1 MVWSDEKLEKPRLMS
16 TNRRKHSNSDSNVA
30 CSPKSAKR
38 PSKSFKIA
46 LETMETETPSAAT
59 MYAMLVKIQQNT
71 DKILKENSDL
81 KRMYDDFLKS
91 LEHHIDKIVDLQTEN
106 VKLKTEVSELRTN
119 ISGWNREICR
129 LEKELMLQ
137 TR

>member
-1 MVWSDEKLEKPRLMS
+1 M
-16 TNRRKHSNSDSNVA
+16 
-30 CSPKSAKR
+30 
-38 PSKSFKIA
+38 
-46 LETMETETPSAAT
+46 PSAAT
-59 MYAMLVKIQQNT
+59 MYAMLVKIRQNT
-71 DKILKENSDL
+71 DKILKENNDL

-119 ISGWNREICR
+119 ISGRNREICR